1 MAGITEQPN
10 ERLKETDPQFA
21 ERMLHFA
28 DVEVARDPETEL
40 EPTTRYLAI
49 LATLLGCQGADEFRI
64 QLGRA
69 LDAGLTPVQAKEVVH
84 QAVDYLGIGRVR
96 PFLAITNEVLE
107 ARGVALPLPDQT
119 TTTMENRLEAGNAK
133 QVELFGEG
141 MDKSYERSKVNYW
154 LADNCFGDYYTR
166 TGLTNLQREMITFC
180 YLAAQ
185 GSVEPQLLAHTKAN
199 IALGNT
205 ADFLR
210 TVVLQNLPYIGY
222 PRTLNALRIVAEA
235 DKAKQGAGVQ
245 PAGIGVGA
253 GCCLMKVH
261 ASVAGSY
268 ENTASTTVPFGA

>member
-1 MAGITEQPN
+1 M
-10 ERLKETDPQFA
+10 
-21 ERMLHFA
+21 
-28 DVEVARDPETEL
+28 
-40 EPTTRYLAI
+40 
-49 LATLLGCQGADEFRI
+49 
-64 QLGRA
+64 
-69 LDAGLTPVQAKEVVH
+69 
-84 QAVDYLGIGRVR
+84 
-96 PFLAITNEVLE
+96 LE

-210 TVVLQNLPYIGY
+210 TVYC
-222 PRTLNALRIVAEA
+222 RTCPTSATRAR
-235 DKAKQGAGVQ
+235 
-245 PAGIGVGA
+245 
-253 GCCLMKVH
+253 
-261 ASVAGSY
+261 
-268 ENTASTTVPFGA
+268 

>member
-1 MAGITEQPN
+1 MTGTTEQPN

-28 DVEVARDPETEL
+28 DVEVAQDPETEL
-40 EPTTRYLAI
+40 EPATRYLAI

-69 LDAGLTPVQAKEVVH
+69 LDAGLTPVQAKEVVY
-84 QAVDYLGIGRVR
+84 QAVDYLRIGRVR
-96 PFLAITNEVLE
+96 PFLTITNEVLE

-119 TTTMENRLEAGNAK
+119 TTTMENRLAAGNAK

-222 PRTLNALRIVAEA
+222 PRTLNALRIVEEA
-235 DKAKQGAGVQ
+235 DKAK
-245 PAGIGVGA
+245 
-253 GCCLMKVH
+253 
-261 ASVAGSY
+261 
-268 ENTASTTVPFGA
+268 

>member
-235 DKAKQGAGVQ
+235 DKAK
-245 PAGIGVGA
+245 
-253 GCCLMKVH
+253 
-261 ASVAGSY
+261 
-268 ENTASTTVPFGA
+268 

>member
-1 MAGITEQPN
+1 MTGTTEQPN

-28 DVEVARDPETEL
+28 DVEVAQDPETEL
-40 EPTTRYLAI
+40 EPATRYLAI

-69 LDAGLTPVQAKEVVH
+69 LDAGLTPVQAKEVVY

-96 PFLAITNEVLE
+96 PFLTITNEVLE

-119 TTTMENRLEAGNAK
+119 TTTMENRLAAGNAK

-222 PRTLNALRIVAEA
+222 PRTLNALRIVEEA
-235 DKAKQGAGVQ
+235 DKAK
-245 PAGIGVGA
+245 
-253 GCCLMKVH
+253 
-261 ASVAGSY
+261 
-268 ENTASTTVPFGA
+268 

>member
-28 DVEVARDPETEL
+28 DVEVAQDPETEL

-69 LDAGLTPVQAKEVVH
+69 LDAGLTPVQAKEVVY

-96 PFLAITNEVLE
+96 PFLGITNEVLE

-119 TTTMENRLEAGNAK
+119 TTTMENRLERGNAK
-133 QVELFGEG
+133 QVELFGDG

-166 TGLTNLQREMITFC
+166 TGLDNAQREMITFC

-185 GSVEPQLLAHTKAN
+185 GGVEPQLLAHAKAN
-199 IALGNT
+199 IGLGNT
-205 ADFLR
+205 AGFLR
-210 TVVLQNLPYIGY
+210 KVVLQNLPYIGY
-222 PRTLNALRIVAEA
+222 PRTLNALRIVEEA
-235 DKAKQGAGVQ
+235 DKAK
-245 PAGIGVGA
+245 
-253 GCCLMKVH
+253 
-261 ASVAGSY
+261 
-268 ENTASTTVPFGA
+268 